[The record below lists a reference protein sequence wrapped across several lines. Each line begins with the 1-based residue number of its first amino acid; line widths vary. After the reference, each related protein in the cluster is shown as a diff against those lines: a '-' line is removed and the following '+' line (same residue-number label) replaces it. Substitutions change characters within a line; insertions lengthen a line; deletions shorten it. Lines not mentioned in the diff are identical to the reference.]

1 MFGLFKKKTTTAES
15 FNEELAEFAKEIITL
30 SAALAGRYLE
40 TRKDKFTNNNYNK
53 DVFNTVNE
61 FIFFFFHCLSRECY
75 LLKGKKA
82 QIEIYEPIA
91 RLSYNILTI
100 DSTDTDREE
109 YAEIFTDSQLK
120 AEKLYAN
127 CHAIKND
134 EGNLIGTVVFE
145 ASKRIAITDEKEDI
159 LLASDMVFL
168 GLKVLKIN
176 ERIKNL

>member
-1 MFGLFKKKTTTAES
+1 MFGLFKKTTTAES
-15 FNEELAEFAKEIITL
+15 FNEEFADFAKEIITV
-30 SAALAGRYLE
+30 SALLAERYLE
-40 TRKDKFTNNNYNK
+40 TRKDKFDSNNE
-53 DVFNTVNE
+53 DVFNTTNE
-61 FIFFFFHCLSRECY
+61 FIYLFFHCLSRECY
-75 LLKGKKA
+75 VLKGKKA

-91 RLSYNILTI
+91 KLAYNILTI
-100 DSTDTDREE
+100 GSTDADREE
-109 YAEIFTDSQLK
+109 YAEIFTENHLK

-134 EGNLIGTVVFE
+134 EGSLIGTVVIE